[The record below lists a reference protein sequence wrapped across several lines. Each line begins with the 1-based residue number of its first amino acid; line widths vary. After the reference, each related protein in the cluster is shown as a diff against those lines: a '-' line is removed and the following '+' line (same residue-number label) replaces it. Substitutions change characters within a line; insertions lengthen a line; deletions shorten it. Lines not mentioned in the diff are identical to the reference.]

1 MTLTLMEGAG
11 NSQQEKISE
20 AIGAIRL
27 AGGHAD
33 KAEALYAKLNR
44 NLVKASG
51 IITEIDDNLAS
62 IADDSASD
70 LETILEDLADAD
82 DEGEREQLASD
93 LDTMFQINYSSQ
105 NLLTGVRDSR
115 ALLLLANGI
124 VSESELKKSTEQFS
138 KTLRRL
144 QVLLQVLPS
153 TGDYEYLPPLMK
165 QLGALGGTFDLR
177 REALIHQA
185 QANRESGRANAT
197 LAAIGESLS
206 SNAAKVTDQS
216 IGTIAESANAIQNT
230 AIVALAFMVVFA
242 LAIGW
247 VGRRQLL
254 KPLVHA
260 SRTLNLLSNGDTDV
274 TMPAARIRELEAIR
288 EAIGSFRDSQVAM
301 QRMSAEKE
309 EAERRADEEKK
320 AMMARLAD
328 KFGATIGEVVGTIS
342 GAAEEMRTTAR
353 SMSGNAEQTSEQATT
368 AAAATEEASVNVKSV
383 ATAAEELSASINEI
397 GRQVSQSS
405 EVTERAVAQIDTTN
419 QTVKGLAGA
428 AEKIGEVVHLINDI
442 ASQTNLLAL
451 NATIEAPRAGEAGK
465 GFAVV
470 ASEVKNLANQTA
482 QATEEIAGQVA
493 GMQSVTDETVSAM
506 DAIGKT
512 ITEVREIVSSIAAA
526 VEEQGTAT
534 QEIAHNVQDAANG
547 TTNVSENIGGVQQA
561 ASESGQSAKAV
572 LDSANELAMQSDA
585 LRDEVDNFLNEVRS
599 G

>member
-1 MTLTLMEGAG
+1 VSTVIGSKLVGIERLAIETRAVTIPDAASQQRRALATERLTKIATQLIHTPTSAERSRHLKEAESVTLTLMEGAG

-206 SNAAKVTDQS
+206 SNA
-216 IGTIAESANAIQNT
+216 
-230 AIVALAFMVVFA
+230 
-242 LAIGW
+242 
-247 VGRRQLL
+247 
-254 KPLVHA
+254 
-260 SRTLNLLSNGDTDV
+260 
-274 TMPAARIRELEAIR
+274 
-288 EAIGSFRDSQVAM
+288 
-301 QRMSAEKE
+301 
-309 EAERRADEEKK
+309 
-320 AMMARLAD
+320 
-328 KFGATIGEVVGTIS
+328 
-342 GAAEEMRTTAR
+342 
-353 SMSGNAEQTSEQATT
+353 
-368 AAAATEEASVNVKSV
+368 
-383 ATAAEELSASINEI
+383 
-397 GRQVSQSS
+397 
-405 EVTERAVAQIDTTN
+405 
-419 QTVKGLAGA
+419 
-428 AEKIGEVVHLINDI
+428 
-442 ASQTNLLAL
+442 
-451 NATIEAPRAGEAGK
+451 
-465 GFAVV
+465 
-470 ASEVKNLANQTA
+470 
-482 QATEEIAGQVA
+482 
-493 GMQSVTDETVSAM
+493 
-506 DAIGKT
+506 
-512 ITEVREIVSSIAAA
+512 
-526 VEEQGTAT
+526 
-534 QEIAHNVQDAANG
+534 
-547 TTNVSENIGGVQQA
+547 
-561 ASESGQSAKAV
+561 
-572 LDSANELAMQSDA
+572 
-585 LRDEVDNFLNEVRS
+585 
-599 G
+599 